1 MSAQPSGRVSR
12 GQASQHT
19 SDICGHGAATAPGR
33 AVLAAVGVLG
43 GVVGA
48 MLGGGTGTVTV
59 PALDRLTTLP
69 RATIHGTATIPNIAV
84 AAVGASVYG
93 LRGGALDA
101 KVGLPLMVGG
111 VLGVQFGVRLVTR
124 ASERTLRGI
133 FVVVLVLAG
142 AKLLLDAL
150 GLDPIGSA
158 AVLPATVRERLGV
171 VIVLALALGVVT
183 GAWSAAMGLGGG
195 LLTVPML
202 ALLFGLGVHTAEG
215 TSLVVMA
222 PNSSFAARAHIRQGT
237 ASLPVG
243 LGVACGAA
251 VGAVIGA
258 LIALALP
265 GRTVDLLFGSFVL
278 AMALRELLR
287 MRASV
292 LSQDARRP
300 AGLAGGRLRARR

>member
-1 MSAQPSGRVSR
+1 MSAQPTGRDGR
-12 GQASQHT
+12 AQASRQT
-19 SDICGHGAATAPGR
+19 SDICGGSGPDTPGR
-33 AVLAAVGVLG
+33 AVLAGIGVLG

-59 PALDRLTTLP
+59 PALDRLTNLR

-101 KVGLPLMVGG
+101 KIGVPLMIGG

-124 ASERTLRGI
+124 VSESTLRGI
-133 FVVVLVLAG
+133 FVVVLLLAG

-150 GLDPIGSA
+150 GLDPIGGS
-158 AVLPATVRERLGV
+158 AVLPAAVRERLGV
-171 VIVLALALGVVT
+171 MIVIAVALGVIT

-258 LIALALP
+258 FVALALP

-278 AMALRELLR
+278 AMARENCCECAQVPSQTLGGLR
-287 MRASV
+287 V
-292 LSQDARRP
+292 
-300 AGLAGGRLRARR
+300 

>member
-171 VIVLALALGVVT
+171 VIVL
-183 GAWSAAMGLGGG
+183 
-195 LLTVPML
+195 TVPML